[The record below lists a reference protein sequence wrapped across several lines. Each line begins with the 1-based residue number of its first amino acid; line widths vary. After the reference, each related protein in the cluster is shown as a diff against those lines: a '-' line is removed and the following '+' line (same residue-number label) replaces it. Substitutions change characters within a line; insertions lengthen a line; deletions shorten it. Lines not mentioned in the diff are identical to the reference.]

1 MAWRGPAG
9 VGKAGT
15 VTEDQL
21 LGEVRKLAGARSV
34 LALHLPDHL
43 VRQLGPEW
51 AGFPDLL
58 LVGSCGILF
67 VELKADGRAGLLR
80 PAQRLFRD
88 RLTAA
93 GQSWV
98 TWDPRDLRSGTVGVI
113 LDVLC

>member
-1 MAWRGPAG
+1 MTEDELLAG
-9 VGKAGT
+9 VVA
-15 VTEDQL
+15 
-21 LGEVRKLAGARSV
+21 LAQERSM
-34 LALHLPDHL
+34 LALHVPDHL
-43 VRQLGPEW
+43 VRQMGPEW

-67 VELKADGRAGLLR
+67 VELKGSGRAGLLR

-98 TWDPRDLRSGTVGVI
+98 TWDPRDLRSGTVGAI